1 MRLLAFAAATIA
13 AAGLQASTPAERSP
27 VVVELFTSQGCSSC
41 PPADALLEE
50 LSKRP
55 DVIALARP
63 VTYWDRLGW
72 KDTLAREENTALQR
86 TYAAK
91 GGEGAGVYTP
101 QTVVQGKFGTVGS
114 RRDMVTQHIGKA
126 KGEISAAIAVRPG
139 LIGIDGKGAPAHV
152 KLIDIK
158 SSAVV
163 RIGRGENVGRT
174 VRDVNIVI
182 GERIIGS
189 WQGGAKTFVTNAVPR
204 EAGSDKRLVIV
215 QKPGAGPILA
225 AAWL

>member
-1 MRLLAFAAATIA
+1 MRLLAIAIATVA
-13 AAGLQASTPAERSP
+13 AAGLAAPTLPTRNP

-101 QTVVQGKFGTVGS
+101 QTIVQGSFGTVGS
-114 RRDMVTQHIGKA
+114 RRNMVTQHIGKA
-126 KGEISAAIAVRPG
+126 RSEISAAIAVRPG
-139 LIGIDGKGAPAHV
+139 LIGIDGKGAPADV

-158 SSAVV
+158 SSAIV
-163 RIGRGENVGRT
+163 RIGRGENGGRT
-174 VRDVNIVI
+174 VRYVNIVV
-182 GERIIGS
+182 GERSIGT
-189 WQGGAKTFVTNAVPR
+189 WEGGAKTFTTNAPR
-204 EAGSDKRLVIV
+204 AAGSDKRLVVV
-215 QKPGAGPILA
+215 QKAGAGPILA
-225 AAWL
+225 AAWI

>member
-1 MRLLAFAAATIA
+1 MRLLASALAIIA
-13 AAGLQASTPAERSP
+13 AAGLQASTPSTRAP

-41 PPADALLEE
+41 PPADAFLEE

-72 KDTLAREENTALQR
+72 KDTLAREENTSLQR
-86 TYAAK
+86 SYATK

-101 QTVVQGKFGTVGS
+101 QSIVQGKFGTVGS
-114 RRDMVTQHIGKA
+114 RRETVTQQIAKA
-126 KGEISAAIAVRPG
+126 RSEVSAAIAVRPG
-139 LIGIDGKGAPAHV
+139 LIGIDGKGAPAEV
-152 KLIDIK
+152 KLIDVK

-163 RIGRGENVGRT
+163 RIGNGENGGRT
-174 VRDVNIVI
+174 VRYVNIVV
-182 GERIIGS
+182 GERTIAT
-189 WQGGAKTFVTNAVPR
+189 WAGGAKSFATSAPR
-204 EAGSDKRLVIV
+204 TAGSDKRLVVV
-215 QKPGAGPILA
+215 QKAGAGPILA